1 MTKSELIDDIAA
13 RRNLSRGTAEQV
25 VNLIF
30 DGLRDALQRGERIE
44 IRGFGSF
51 KVRRYEGY
59 EGRNPKTGEI
69 IQVKPKV
76 LPVFKAGKDLKER
89 VNGGPL

>member
-13 RRNLSRGTAEQV
+13 RRNLSRNTAEQV

-30 DGLRDALQRGERIE
+30 DGMRAALTKGERIE

-51 KVRRYEGY
+51 KVRQYDAY
-59 EGRNPKTGEI
+59 EGRNPKTGQL